1 MLQAQPQELASR
13 PAGEVVGLARTPND
27 VIDTDLVSRFHSG
40 DVEALDLLLARYRR
54 FARAKARDYFLVGG
68 DVDDVEQEA
77 LIGLYKAVRD
87 FRPDRQSSFRA
98 FAELCVTRQIIS
110 AIKMAT
116 RMKHRPLNQYV
127 SLSGART
134 VDDSVAGIFDDLVRE
149 WEPDP
154 ADEIVSA
161 EDLADLRALLE
172 RILSSLEVDVLG
184 LYMEGRSYEEI
195 SERLQ
200 RRVKSVDNALQRIKR
215 KLEAHLAPLP
225 VEMPVPAVA

>member
-1 MLQAQPQELASR
+1 MPQSQPQILVSAPTGRAASGLD
-13 PAGEVVGLARTPND
+13 GEVTDA
-27 VIDTDLVSRFHSG
+27 DLVSRFQEG
-40 DVEALDLLLARYRR
+40 DLDALDSLLARYRR

-68 DVDDVEQEA
+68 DTDDVEQEA
-77 LIGLYKAVRD
+77 LIGLFKAVRD

-110 AIKMAT
+110 AIKTAT
-116 RMKHRPLNQYV
+116 RLKHRPLNQYV
-127 SLSGART
+127 SLSGTRPADDT
-134 VDDSVAGIFDDLVRE
+134 VTGIFEDLARE

-154 ADEIVSA
+154 AEEIVSA

-172 RILSSLEVDVLG
+172 RILSGLEVDVLG

-195 SERLQ
+195 SERLH

-215 KLEAHLAPLP
+215 KLEAHLVPTP
-225 VEMPVPAVA
+225 DEVPIPAVA